1 MKLPNE
7 VDGNDD
13 ENKKINK
20 NTRARKQ
27 VTLNLAARVKIS
39 FSKGIIITPAYI
51 PVATIIIFFV
61 LVCGVEVVSVGARH
75 KNAQTGMIEKKQK

>member
-13 ENKKINK
+13 ENEKINK

-27 VTLNLAARVKIS
+27 VTVNLAARVKIS

-51 PVATIIIFFV
+51 PIAIIIFRPCLKV
-61 LVCGVEVVSVGARH
+61 KVVSVGARH
-75 KNAQTGMIEKKQK
+75 KNAQTDKIEMKQE